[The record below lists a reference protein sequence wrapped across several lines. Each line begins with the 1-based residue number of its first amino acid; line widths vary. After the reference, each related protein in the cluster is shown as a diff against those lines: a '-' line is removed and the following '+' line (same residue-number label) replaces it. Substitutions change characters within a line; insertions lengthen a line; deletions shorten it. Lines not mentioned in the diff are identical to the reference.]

1 MNIPERFKKITTF
14 VFDIDGVLTD
24 GTLLLLKDGL
34 QVRQM
39 HIKDGLGLQM
49 ALNNGYTVVAIS
61 GGASEESRIRLLKLG
76 VKDVYLKLGDKK
88 QFLSDYIKE
97 HDLSWQEILYMG
109 DDLPDLSLM
118 NVVGMPCCPADA
130 VNEIKETVKYISPFN
145 GGCGCVRDVI
155 EKVLKLNNHWN
166 YHPGIHSR

>member
-97 HDLSWQEILYMG
+97 HDLSWQEILC
-109 DDLPDLSLM
+109 L
-118 NVVGMPCCPADA
+118 
-130 VNEIKETVKYISPFN
+130 
-145 GGCGCVRDVI
+145 
-155 EKVLKLNNHWN
+155 
-166 YHPGIHSR
+166 